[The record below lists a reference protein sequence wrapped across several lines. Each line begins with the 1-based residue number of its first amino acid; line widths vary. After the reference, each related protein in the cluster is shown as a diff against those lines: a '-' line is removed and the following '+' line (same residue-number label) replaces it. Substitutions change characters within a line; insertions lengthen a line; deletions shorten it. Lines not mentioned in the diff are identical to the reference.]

1 MSKEILTND
10 EKHLTIFENN
20 IVIDKKLLKWRN
32 AEKGLEVTKDPFN
45 SNGAN
50 TVSAY
55 AINSS
60 NLDADSDSL
69 TTNPTPQYNSLEQQ
83 INSRTTDVDGNVN
96 VSTSWLP
103 YYEIADGVNFDTI
116 ASAGIKELTKYI
128 AENKLKF
135 VIGGYGSLGR
145 TQNTLTL
152 TQSNL
157 YDTPTRLNNNVVIDK
172 NTKKVSFVDKV
183 KNFFSKKNET
193 VSNDV
198 ELIDGELIDAL
209 HFFNLVK
216 LTSKESLGTYRDRVS
231 DYLKAVYSAASVGQ
245 IALLED
251 LIRGMVTNKY
261 ESVLFSEGYYHV
273 VNEEQMVKFVKSCE
287 KGIKLDYIKNFTR
300 PLPLDVVEKINII
313 NNLEIFD
320 NYVVLYYDP
329 DGKIY
334 KETAREE
341 AKRKDPIIFGVIAGS
356 KKLYYIADWVDEY
369 CDLTLEGFVDAIG
382 LTKNDLHMDAGK
394 IKETEKETKPIKKKR
409 KRNYKKRT
417 SNKKN

>member
-1 MSKEILTND
+1 MSKNILTSD
-10 EKHLTIFENN
+10 EKRLTIFEDN

-32 AEKGLEVTKDPFN
+32 AEKGLEVTKDPFTSSGEN
-45 SNGAN
+45 NLS
-50 TVSAY
+50 TY
-55 AINSS
+55 LINSS
-60 NLDADSDSL
+60 DTV
-69 TTNPTPQYNSLEQQ
+69 TTNPTPQINSLEQQ
-83 INSRTTDVDGNVN
+83 INSRTTDVDGDVN

-145 TQNTLTL
+145 TQNMSLSI
-152 TQSNL
+152 QSNL
-157 YDTPTRLNNNVVIDK
+157 YDTPTGHNINNNVIKDK
-172 NTKKVSFVDKV
+172 NAKKVSFVDKV
-183 KNFFSKKNET
+183 KNFFSKKNDA
-193 VSNDV
+193 VSNDG
-198 ELIDGELIDAL
+198 ESIHGELMDAL

-300 PLPLDVVEKINII
+300 PLPLDVVEKINKI

-341 AKRKDPIIFGVIAGS
+341 AKRRDPIIFGVIAGS

-394 IKETEKETKPIKKKR
+394 IKEKETEKESKPIKKKR
-409 KRNYKKRT
+409 KRNYKKIT